1 LAGSRNPVS
10 GGLTRRPSKHVL
22 MFRVSRGPQCMYVC
36 MRIYVR
42 AAAYSLNCYIGAMVS
57 RRLYRT
63 FQSLVVHR
71 TASETSMGREVS
83 VAMSFTD
90 RVGPECEKLR
100 CP

>member
-1 LAGSRNPVS
+1 MSLYCLG
-10 GGLTRRPSKHVL
+10 KH
-22 MFRVSRGPQCMYVC
+22 GPQKLGLFSHAVCMYVC

-42 AAAYSLNCYIGAMVS
+42 AEAYSLNCYIGAMVS
-57 RRLYRT
+57 RRT